1 MVSISSSVSKQGR
14 TRLLVC
20 LRHIAAATGVLVF
33 SAVLAGITMSEPTH
47 AAERATHATR
57 TLDGADSATLHLVRP
72 GERLLEEGA
81 VTGALPGR
89 MRAELYIGPLY
100 KGSFTIYTRSGRI
113 SGNGTAT
120 PHGAGRYQSFAG
132 SLNITSGSGLYAHV
146 HGRDNLYGV
155 FDRRTYAVTIKT
167 TGSLSY

>member
-1 MVSISSSVSKQGR
+1 M
-14 TRLLVC
+14 LVG
-20 LRHIAAATGVLVF
+20 AAM
-33 SAVLAGITMSEPTH
+33 SAPTH
-47 AAERATHATR
+47 ATERAAHATR
-57 TLDGADSATLHLVRP
+57 TLDGADNATLHLVRP

-89 MRAELYIGPLY
+89 MRAELNIGPIY
-100 KGSFTIYTRSGRI
+100 KGRFTIDTRNGSI
-113 SGNGTAT
+113 SGSGTAT

-132 SLNITSGSGLYAHV
+132 WLNITSGSGRYAHV
-146 HGRDNLYGV
+146 HGRDTLYGV

>member
-1 MVSISSSVSKQGR
+1 MVSISSFIRKWGGV
-14 TRLLVC
+14 RLLARLHHV
-20 LRHIAAATGVLVF
+20 AAGTGVLVV
-33 SAVLAGITMSEPTH
+33 SGILLGVTMSATTH
-47 AAERATHATR
+47 AAERGADATR

-72 GERLLEEGA
+72 GERLLEEGT

-100 KGSFTIYTRSGRI
+100 KGSFTIYTRNGRI

-132 SLNITSGSGLYAHV
+132 WLNITSGSGLYAHV
-146 HGRDNLYGV
+146 HGRNNLYGV
-155 FDRRTYAVTIKT
+155 FDRRTYAVTVKT

>member
-1 MVSISSSVSKQGR
+1 M
-14 TRLLVC
+14 LVGT
-20 LRHIAAATGVLVF
+20 AM
-33 SAVLAGITMSEPTH
+33 SAPTH
-47 AAERATHATR
+47 AAERAAHATR
-57 TLDGADSATLHLVRP
+57 TLDGADNATLHLVRP

-89 MRAELYIGPLY
+89 MRAELNIGPIYY
-100 KGSFTIYTRSGRI
+100 KGRFTIDTRNGSI

-132 SLNITSGSGLYAHV
+132 WLNITSGSGSYAHV
-146 HGRDNLYGV
+146 HGRDTLYGV

>member
-1 MVSISSSVSKQGR
+1 MVSISSFTGKRGEA
-14 TRLLVC
+14 RLLAR
-20 LRHIAAATGVLVF
+20 LRHVATG
-33 SAVLAGITMSEPTH
+33 AGAFVVSGMLIGVTMSAPTH
-47 AAERATHATR
+47 AAERGAHMTR
-57 TLDGADSATLHLVRP
+57 TLDGADSATLHLVRS

-100 KGSFTIYTRSGRI
+100 KGSFTIYTRNGRI
-113 SGNGTAT
+113 SGSGTAT

-132 SLNITSGSGLYAHV
+132 WLNITSGSGLYAHV
-146 HGRDNLYGV
+146 HGRNNLYGV

>member
-1 MVSISSSVSKQGR
+1 MISISSFIGKRSGV
-14 TRLLVC
+14 RLLARLHHV
-20 LRHIAAATGVLVF
+20 AAGTGVLVV
-33 SAVLAGITMSEPTH
+33 SGMLIGVTMSAPTN
-47 AAERATHATR
+47 AAERGTDDTR

-72 GERLLEEGA
+72 GERLLEEGT

-100 KGSFTIYTRSGRI
+100 KGSFTIYTRNGRI
-113 SGNGTAT
+113 SGSGTAT

-132 SLNITSGSGLYAHV
+132 WLNITSGSGLYAHV
-146 HGRDNLYGV
+146 HGRNNLYGV

>member
-1 MVSISSSVSKQGR
+1 M
-14 TRLLVC
+14 
-20 LRHIAAATGVLVF
+20 LVF
-33 SAVLAGITMSEPTH
+33 LGMLLGATISAPTH
-47 AAERATHATR
+47 AAERAAHTAR
-57 TLDGADSATLHLVRP
+57 TVHGADSAALHLVRP
-72 GERLLEEGA
+72 GQRLLEEGA

-100 KGSFTIYTRSGRI
+100 KGSFTIYTRNGRI
-113 SGNGTAT
+113 SGKGTAT

-132 SLNITSGSGLYAHV
+132 WLNITSGSGLYAHV
-146 HGRDNLYGV
+146 HGRNNLYGV